1 MLLLRG
7 WWLPC
12 YLNADTCRYRD
23 MSVFLEPYLALLNH
37 GIFKSHSSGFDQQA
51 ALFKFTRT
59 LNTFVHLLNWLVN
72 SYAFLEHVDLVR
84 LKSTSGIRWS
94 TYIVHFLYP
103 VRKIAVLT
111 PNSRCTVCPRI
122 SYPFYMVNY
131 YIKWV
136 TILLGHKVI
145 NKCKKKHFIY
155 SAPHK

>member
-1 MLLLRG
+1 MATFFFFKPGRL
-7 WWLPC
+7 
-12 YLNADTCRYRD
+12 
-23 MSVFLEPYLALLNH
+23 SVFLEPYLALLNH

-136 TILLGHKVI
+136 TILLLSVQEVL
-145 NKCKKKHFIY
+145 NHFIY
-155 SAPHK
+155 CMSRK